1 MTFPF
6 LERLSIRNRLLLLTM
21 LTSGIGML
29 LGCVG
34 FLIYNLRA
42 IRIEKI
48 RELQPRAELG
58 QRHLPIMA
66 MTAHAMAGDA
76 ENFLAVGMDGYVS
89 KPIQIGI
96 LRAEID
102 RLTHSPITDGVNI

>member
-1 MTFPF
+1 MAFPF

-42 IRIEKI
+42 IRIE
-48 RELQPRAELG
+48 RVQELQSLADLLGTNAVAALSFDDAADGAKLLESLHTRPHIRICVLYRSDGGFFASYIRADL
-58 QRHLPIMA
+58 
-66 MTAHAMAGDA
+66 
-76 ENFLAVGMDGYVS
+76 
-89 KPIQIGI
+89 
-96 LRAEID
+96 
-102 RLTHSPITDGVNI
+102 